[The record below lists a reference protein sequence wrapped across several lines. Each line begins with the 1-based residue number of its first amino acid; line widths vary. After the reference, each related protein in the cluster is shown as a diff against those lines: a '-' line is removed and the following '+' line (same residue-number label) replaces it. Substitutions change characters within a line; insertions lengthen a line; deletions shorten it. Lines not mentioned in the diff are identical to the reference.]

1 MTYGEIISQIKT
13 PLNKGIASNSDRLSG
28 RYIIKIALR
37 KRARV
42 LKQEQEK
49 KTLKDRFSRQRIP
62 CMELIS
68 VPKHECECLPLKVSC
83 SNLRRT
89 KKKIPMPVKDF
100 LYSITSIDGN
110 IVYSPTEFNDYRRY
124 SRLKPLQSKPR
135 YFISN
140 EYGYIIG
147 DDDKMFISVEG
158 VFADPLE
165 AEQASCETPDDG
177 DPCLDAT
184 KTNFHL
190 ISDLEDAVILLTFE
204 EIARTFQLGKEDNLN
219 NAKSN
224 NLDQEQEDVSTR
236 NV

>member
-1 MTYGEIISQIKT
+1 MNYGEIVSQVKV
-13 PLNKGIASNSDRLSG
+13 PLNKGIPSNSDRISN
-28 RYIIKIALR
+28 RHIIKIALR

-49 KTLKDRFSRQRIP
+49 KTLRDRFSRQRIP
-62 CMELIS
+62 CMEMIL

-89 KKKIPMPVKDF
+89 KNKIPIPIKEY
-100 LYSITSIDGN
+100 LYSVTSLDGN

-140 EYGYIIG
+140 EYGYLVG

-165 AEQASCETPDDG
+165 AELASCECADNT
-177 DPCLDAT
+177 DPCLDAMS
-184 KTNFHL
+184 TNFRL
-190 ISDLEDAVILLTFE
+190 VPDLEDSVIILTFE
-204 EIARTFQLGKEDNLN
+204 EIAKTLSLGKEDNLN

-224 NLDQEQEDVSTR
+224 NLDQEQENVSDR
-236 NV
+236 NI